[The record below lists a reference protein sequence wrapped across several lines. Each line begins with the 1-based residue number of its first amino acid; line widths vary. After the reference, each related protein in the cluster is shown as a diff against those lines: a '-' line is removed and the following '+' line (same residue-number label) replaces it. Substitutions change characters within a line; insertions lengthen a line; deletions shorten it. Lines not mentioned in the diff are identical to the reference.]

1 MISYKPLWKTLIDRN
16 MRQTELREKA
26 NFSKPTLAKMN
37 QNEYISL
44 EIIDKICKTLN
55 CKIEDV
61 IEYKEG

>member
-44 EIIDKICKTLN
+44 EIIDKKINEIKTLLF
-55 CKIEDV
+55 IF
-61 IEYKEG
+61 YFSL

>member
-37 QNEYISL
+37 QNEYMNVVRL
-44 EIIDKICKTLN
+44 W
-55 CKIEDV
+55 IEM
-61 IEYKEG
+61 KMP

>member
-16 MRQTELREKA
+16 MRQAELREKA

-44 EIIDKICKTLN
+44 EIIDEICKTLN